1 MITVELKWE
10 LLKTIG
16 STLIFFILNEKIE
29 MMVKTKKKGNNKQIA
44 WIFFIGE
51 SWITVFQLMA

>member
-29 MMVKTKKKGNNKQIA
+29 MMVKTKKKGNNKLIA

-51 SWITVFQLMA
+51 SWITVF